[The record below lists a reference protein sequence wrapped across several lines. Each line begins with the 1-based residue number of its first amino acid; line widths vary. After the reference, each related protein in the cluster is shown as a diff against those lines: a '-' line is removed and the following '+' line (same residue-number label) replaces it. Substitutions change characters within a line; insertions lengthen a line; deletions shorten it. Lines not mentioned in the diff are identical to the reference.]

1 MGLLPPTVI
10 AAKLYPIVGKSADPT
25 CAVRSAGMNPY
36 GFTYTLLRVLLG
48 VYNPECIIDP
58 VKCEVHAMFKSKA
71 KQRAYEAFLAR
82 QTFVSKTQKRKDF
95 RSRVVHNTLE
105 SERAIACSTVQV
117 VVCKPH
123 MPKGTFAGTVQ
134 YKNKSHKTYIP
145 HSLLNTKKSKSVAD
159 PLQSWVAHY

>member
-1 MGLLPPTVI
+1 
-10 AAKLYPIVGKSADPT
+10 
-25 CAVRSAGMNPY
+25 
-36 GFTYTLLRVLLG
+36 
-48 VYNPECIIDP
+48 
-58 VKCEVHAMFKSKA
+58 MFKSKA
-71 KQRAYEAFLAR
+71 KQRAHEAFMAR
-82 QTFVSKTQKRKDF
+82 VHATFKTKAQKRKDF

-134 YKNKSHKTYIP
+134 YMNKNHKTYIP
-145 HSLLNTKKSKSVAD
+145 FSHLNAKKAKSVAD